1 MDQVLEPGVYS
12 YFVLVIE
19 APLVVLTHNNGS
31 ENLYKILR
39 ETSATE

>member
-19 APLVVLTHNNGS
+19 APLVVLTHNGS

-39 ETSATE
+39 KTSATE